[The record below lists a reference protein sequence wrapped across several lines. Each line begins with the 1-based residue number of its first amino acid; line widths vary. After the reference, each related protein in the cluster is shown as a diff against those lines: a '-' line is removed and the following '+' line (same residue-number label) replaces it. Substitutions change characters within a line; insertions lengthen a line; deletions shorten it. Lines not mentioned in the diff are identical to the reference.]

1 MGAHK
6 EFYVQ
11 GSR

>member
-6 EFYVQ
+6 EFEVLLP
-11 GSR
+11 